1 MNLHMEGNTE
11 GAQQAQDVSIWPSG
25 SILILHA
32 DSRDTYAGCYLESPH
47 NVLYLGI
54 LRVAQHLGNLSQTIP
69 RLFAR
74 YDFLESPDAGSTLP
88 FPIFGVRIKSFK
100 HVKSLQRVEEV
111 PHLVAVVCNQL
122 RTPTCMSART
132 LDARSALPHT
142 KQSMISTRTTT
153 TE

>member
-1 MNLHMEGNTE
+1 MNLHMEGTTE
-11 GAQQAQDVSIWPSG
+11 GAQQAQDVSIWPSR

-32 DSRDTYAGCYLESPH
+32 GSRDTYAGSYLESPH

-54 LRVAQHLGNLSQTIP
+54 LCVAQHLGNLSQTIP

-88 FPIFGVRIKSFK
+88 FPIFGIRIQSFK
-100 HVKSLQRVEEV
+100 HVKCLQRVEEV

-122 RTPTCMSART
+122 HTPTCMSART
-132 LDARSALPHT
+132 KQAAADQA
-142 KQSMISTRTTT
+142 QSMISTRTTT

>member
-1 MNLHMEGNTE
+1 MNLNIEGNTE
-11 GAQQAQDVSIWPSG
+11 SAQQAQDVSIWPSG
-25 SILILHA
+25 SIFLLHA
-32 DSRDTYAGCYLESPH
+32 GSRDTYAERYLESPH

-88 FPIFGVRIKSFK
+88 FPIFGIRIESFK
-100 HVKSLQRVEEV
+100 HVKCLQRVEEV

-122 RTPTCMSART
+122 HAPTCMS
-132 LDARSALPHT
+132 
-142 KQSMISTRTTT
+142 TRTPNSRSELPNTKRNP
-153 TE
+153 